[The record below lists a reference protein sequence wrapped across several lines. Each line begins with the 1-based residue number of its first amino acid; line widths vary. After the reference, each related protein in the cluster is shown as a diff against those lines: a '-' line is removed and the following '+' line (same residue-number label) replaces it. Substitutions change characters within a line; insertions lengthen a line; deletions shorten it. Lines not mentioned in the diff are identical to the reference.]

1 ALARPAGGVQVRRA
15 GETGHAQRAGR
26 VEDAG
31 AGGEEHARGLQGGG
45 QDAGDL
51 LAGQLGR
58 GGGVERHCG
67 AHPFRGGGVFR
78 DRRAPGRLS
87 EDRSAVHARIVPHA
101 PPRMSPS
108 RDTPGPLP
116 ASSRDPVPGRV
127 GAACHQVIRSGAQRV
142 GVLQQV
148 SVKREV
154 RRIGQHVES
163 ADPLSEQCP
172 LQLSGPCFGIL
183 RACPVA
189 GGSLPESLHV
199 GARERVAVLVLV
211 LVVLGRLGAGGV
223 LGRLGRLGAGG
234 VLGGGRLGAGGGGVV
249 LGRLG
254 AGGGGVLG
262 GHLFVLSRYSA
273 HGRSTSARSR
283 ATVVSG

>member
-1 ALARPAGGVQVRRA
+1 RGPFSGPCPDSTSRA
-15 GETGHAQRAGR
+15 AAHESQQGHAGAAAGLIAR
-26 VEDAG
+26 TG
-31 AGGEEHARGLQGGG
+31 AGGYA
-45 QDAGDL
+45 
-51 LAGQLGR
+51 
-58 GGGVERHCG
+58 
-67 AHPFRGGGVFR
+67 
-78 DRRAPGRLS
+78 
-87 EDRSAVHARIVPHA
+87 A
-101 PPRMSPS
+101 PP
-108 RDTPGPLP
+108 
-116 ASSRDPVPGRV
+116 VV

-211 LVVLGRLGAGGV
+211 LVVLGRLGAGGILGRLGRLGAGGI

-249 LGRLG
+249 LGRL
-254 AGGGGVLG
+254 
-262 GHLFVLSRYSA
+262 
-273 HGRSTSARSR
+273 
-283 ATVVSG
+283 